1 MIKTKIKKA
10 IALAGIT
17 TIAATS
23 ALGGALNTYAA
34 SQIGTGSVTGTSA
47 FDSAILWN
55 WTYTD
60 NSASGSVSDVIV
72 TATVLPVLNMVIST
86 GAIDLGTLNA
96 WVESTGSL
104 WIEVGTNAANGV
116 TITAR
121 SWSGGLT
128 NTSDNAI
135 QINDLTDDWVA
146 DSYTFAATAWA
157 NDSTVSG
164 YTQSSD
170 YAAVEVDNNTTENT
184 IYSTN
189 KPEQDDNTNADVTFV
204 VAATPNIQTAAWD
217 YQDKITFTVTGNF

>member
-1 MIKTKIKKA
+1 
-10 IALAGIT
+10 
-17 TIAATS
+17 
-23 ALGGALNTYAA
+23 
-34 SQIGTGSVTGTSA
+34 
-47 FDSAILWN
+47 
-55 WTYTD
+55 
-60 NSASGSVSDVIV
+60 
-72 TATVLPVLNMVIST
+72 MVIST

>member
-34 SQIGTGSVTGTSA
+34 TQIGTGSVTGTSA
-47 FDSAILWN
+47 FDTAIMWDG
-55 WTYTD
+55 TYTA
-60 NSASGSVSDVIV
+60 NSASGSVSNIIV

-86 GAIDLGTLNA
+86 GAIDLGTLTA

-104 WIEVGTNAANGV
+104 GIEVGTNAANGV

-121 SWSGGLT
+121 SGSGGLT
-128 NTSDNAI
+128 NTSDNTI
-135 QINDLTDDWVA
+135 QINNLTTDWVA
-146 DSYTFAATAWA
+146 DSYTFASTAGTH
-157 NDSTVSG
+157 DSTVSG

-170 YAAVEVDNNTTENT
+170 YAAVEVNDNTIENT

-189 KPEQDDNTNADVTFV
+189 KPEQDDATNDDVTFV
-204 VAATPNIQTAAWD
+204 VAATPNIQTSAWD
-217 YQDKITFTVTGNF
+217 YQDNITFTVTGNF